1 MAQTVAG
8 GAWATGWRRALVVLA
23 GVMMAAVP
31 ATARELLFEPPPAW
45 VNAVAVPLRALAA
58 SGATGGGSQ
67 YLLSDRQVRVEAH
80 DRIAYSH
87 FATRAVTGEGV
98 EDVAHVQV
106 SFDPSYET
114 LVLHSIN
121 VHRDGRV
128 LSRLDPSK
136 VRLLQR
142 EKDLEA
148 RIYDGRKTASVLLE
162 DVRIGDV
169 VEYAYTLRG
178 VNPAFRDRAS
188 GGFDLQWKVPL
199 QVLYARLMVP
209 EERPVRVAPR
219 NTRLQ
224 PEVLHHDGFVDY
236 VWHAD
241 DVAPQEDDNDEPSWY
256 DAYASVRWSE
266 YPDWAAVAAW
276 AAPMYRVAP
285 DQGPALQ
292 AQVDAIARA
301 SADPGERLLATLKF
315 VQREV
320 RYLGIEVGIGS
331 LAPRS
336 PREVFARRFG
346 DCKDKALLTVW
357 MLHAMGIDARPALV
371 NTRLRHTLDDYPP
384 SAGMFDHVV
393 VRARVNDHDWWLD
406 PTRAV
411 QKGTLATLS
420 QAAFGRALV
429 VDEKTTALATMIAPR
444 DVLRRNDVHTLL
456 DASGGRGKPMGMQV
470 STVYVGES
478 ADSMREQLASDSHD
492 AVQRSFLNFYAA
504 FYPDV
509 AVSKPFTVSDDDAAN
524 RLTITETY
532 TVGDPWKRTDADKR
546 WQAYFYSPEIDWH
559 LRTPARTLRA
569 GPLSLLYPQ
578 AVTSVTEIRLHK
590 DWKLDIAPGRVDDA
604 AFSFSYDTASSG
616 PVVTVTEKLETLADT
631 VPAGRIADYVTHVK
645 SARNA
650 LGLQLYM
657 PDADVGAGAGSGG
670 LNLPVALLG
679 VVMAA
684 GAVWLARRAWRHD
697 PEPRPARSGAPHGI
711 AGWLLL
717 PALAVVISPLRLAHD
732 FWDGLA
738 SLAPDV
744 WSRLTVAGGAHYSAW
759 WAPTL
764 LLELAAN
771 IAMLVS
777 SVLLVLLF
785 FHRRTS
791 LPRAWIAFGC
801 VSIALRALDAWA
813 ASALPG
819 ARDAAVVG
827 KEYAELARDAIS
839 VALWCWYFTVSAR
852 VSATFVERLHPVA
865 RANAQAAPPPVE
877 RDPPALPDEAV
888 APAA

>member
-1 MAQTVAG
+1 MARTVAG
-8 GAWATGWRRALVVLA
+8 EVWTTGWRRALAAFALA
-23 GVMMAAVP
+23 MLAVAP
-31 ATARELLFEPPPAW
+31 ATARELQFEPPPTW
-45 VNAVAVPLRALAA
+45 VNAVAVPLQAQAA

-67 YLLSDRQVRVEAH
+67 YLLADRQVRVEAH

-87 FATRAVTGEGV
+87 FATRAVTGDGV

-114 LVLHSIN
+114 LTLHSIS
-121 VHRDGRV
+121 VHRGGHV

-169 VEYAYTLRG
+169 VEYAYTIRG
-178 VNPAFRDRAS
+178 VNPAFRDRSA

-199 QVLYARLMVP
+199 QSLYARLMVP

-219 NTRLQ
+219 NTRLR
-224 PEVLHHDGFVDY
+224 PEVRHHDGFVDY

-241 DVAPQEDDNDEPSWY
+241 EVAPQDDDNDEPSWY

-266 YPDWAAVAAW
+266 YPDWASVAAW

-285 DQGPALQ
+285 DQGPELQ

-331 LAPRS
+331 LAPRT

-371 NTRLRHTLDDYPP
+371 NTRLMHTLDDYPP

-393 VRARVNDHDWWLD
+393 VRARVDDHDYWLD

-429 VDEKTTALATMIAPR
+429 VDEKTTSLALMIASR
-444 DVLRRNDVHTLL
+444 DVLRRHDVHTVF
-456 DASGGRGKPMGMQV
+456 DATGGRGKPVGMRV
-470 STVYVGES
+470 TTVYVGES
-478 ADSMREQLASDSHD
+478 ADSMREQLAGDSHD
-492 AVQRSFLNFYAA
+492 EVQRSFLNFYAG

-524 RLTITETY
+524 QLTVVESY
-532 TVGDPWKRTDADKR
+532 TVGDPWKRADADKR
-546 WQAYFYSPEIDWH
+546 YEAYFSSPEIDSQ
-559 LRTPARTLRA
+559 LRTPKRPVRS
-569 GPLSLLYPQ
+569 GPLWLLYPQ
-578 AVTSVTEIRLHK
+578 VVTSVTEIRLHK
-590 DWKLDIAPGRVDDA
+590 DWKLDIAPGKVDDP
-604 AFSFSYDTASSG
+604 AFSFSYDTSSSG
-616 PVVTVTEKLETLADT
+616 SVVKVVEKLETLADN
-631 VPAGRIADYVTHVK
+631 VPADQVADYVTHVK
-645 SARNA
+645 RARDS

-657 PDADVGAGAGSGG
+657 PDVAPAAGGG

-679 VVMAA
+679 AIMVA
-684 GAVWLARRAWRHD
+684 GAVWLARRAWRYD
-697 PEPRPARSGAPHGI
+697 PEPRPAPGDAPRGI

-717 PALAVVISPLRLAHD
+717 HALRVVVAPLIIARD
-732 FWDGLA
+732 FWNSLA
-738 SLAPDV
+738 PLAPDV
-744 WSRLTVAGGAHYSAW
+744 WSRLTVAGGAHYSVW

-771 IAMLVS
+771 VLMLVF
-777 SVLLVLLF
+777 SVLVALLF
-785 FHRRTS
+785 FRKRSS
-791 LPRAWIAFGC
+791 LPRAWIAFAG
-801 VSIALRALDAWA
+801 VSITLRMLDAWA
-813 ASALPG
+813 ASAMPEVSNTSTSL
-819 ARDAAVVG
+819 AENVTLVRDAVSA
-827 KEYAELARDAIS
+827 
-839 VALWCWYFTVSAR
+839 ALWAWYFVVSAR

-865 RANAQAAPPPVE
+865 QASVAAPASAVAFDAPV
-877 RDPPALPDEAV
+877 LPDEAV
-888 APAA
+888 APAT